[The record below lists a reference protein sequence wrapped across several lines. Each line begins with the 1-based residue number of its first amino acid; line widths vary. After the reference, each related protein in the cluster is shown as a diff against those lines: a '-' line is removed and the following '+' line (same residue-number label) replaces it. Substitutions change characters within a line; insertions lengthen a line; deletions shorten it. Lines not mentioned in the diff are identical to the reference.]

1 MEPGKYILPGRK
13 AKSLIVNKIIC
24 NFAFKDLEMILTFP
38 RQMKKRLFS
47 AVLNSSENLNN
58 YINGKLNQIFHIENL
73 KCSQA
78 KNDYSILKI

>member
-1 MEPGKYILPGRK
+1 LQLCIQGFRNDSHVSPANEEK
-13 AKSLIVNKIIC
+13 
-24 NFAFKDLEMILTFP
+24 
-38 RQMKKRLFS
+38 

-78 KNDYSILKI
+78 KNDLTIIK